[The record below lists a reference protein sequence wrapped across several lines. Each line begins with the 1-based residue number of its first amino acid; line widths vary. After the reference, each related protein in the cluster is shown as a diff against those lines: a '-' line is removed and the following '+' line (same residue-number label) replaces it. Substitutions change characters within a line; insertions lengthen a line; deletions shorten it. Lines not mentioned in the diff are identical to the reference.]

1 MNLFWIIIILMILFF
16 ILFLIFITKITIILD
31 LQHIGNDDHL
41 KIKLRAWRYIRYTI
55 NIPLVKVDDEA
66 NLIIKQ
72 EQKAGTEESN
82 RKVKETENKI
92 TPEEEVRALHD
103 VKEILQHIIGLH
115 KIVRRFLK
123 KIKVTEFEWHSQ
135 IGIGDA
141 AHTGMITGVAWSI
154 KGGVVGLISSYMK
167 LQTAPVMTISPAFNV
182 FCSRTKLKCMI
193 QFRFGQAIFAGI
205 QFIKYWRG
213 GRPHLKSKPFSFFA
227 N

>member
-1 MNLFWIIIILMILFF
+1 MNLYWFLIIFLIILF

-31 LQHIGNDDHL
+31 LQHIGDDDHL
-41 KIKLRAWRYIRYTI
+41 KIKLRAWRYIKYTI
-55 NIPLVKVDDEA
+55 NIPLVKVDDDA
-66 NLIIKQ
+66 NLILKQ

-82 RKVKETENKI
+82 RKVKESEKKI
-92 TPEEEVRALHD
+92 TPEEEMRALHD
-103 VKEILQHIIGLH
+103 VREMLQHIIGLH

-123 KIKVTEFEWHSQ
+123 KIKVKQLEWHSQ

-141 AHTGMITGVAWSI
+141 AHTGMLTGVAWSI

-167 LQTAPVMTISPAFNV
+167 LQTTPVMSISPAFNV
-182 FCSRTKLKCMI
+182 FCSRTKLKCMF
-193 QFRFGQAIFAGI
+193 QFRIGQAIFAGI

>member
-55 NIPLVKVDDEA
+55 NIPLVKIDDEA
-66 NLIIKQ
+66 NLIIKK

-123 KIKVTEFEWHSQ
+123 KIKVKEFEWHSQ

-167 LQTAPVMTISPAFNV
+167 LQTVPVMTISPAFNV

-193 QFRFGQAIFAGI
+193 QFRIGQAIFAGI